1 MKAFLKLVQ
10 LKLELEKPDRVR
22 LVVIQK
28 NEL

>member
-1 MKAFLKLVQ
+1 MQASLKLVQ